1 LNLRSRFPQFRKGMA
16 LPLTLVI
23 LLFGSALVATAFYV
37 VQNMYSTSGHSVTRA
52 ELYNT
57 AQSGI
62 ERGRALLAENLEDLD
77 VSLKEY
83 ESGKDPLDLVR
94 VTKNSGGEFLD
105 KDLNDGVSI
114 PNTPNVTLT
123 VHILDCNFNYDEM
136 STNLDEDEIALF
148 PPSWPRGHG
157 EGTSESEGIT
167 PGTSVIIDPSRLFGF
182 GGEAETRYVIR
193 STAEKNNGDQSATIE
208 VMVVVK

>member
-1 LNLRSRFPQFRKGMA
+1 LNLLSRFSQFRKGMA

-52 ELYNT
+52 ELYNV

-62 ERGRALLAENLEDLD
+62 EKGRALLAENLEDLD

-83 ESGKDPLDLVR
+83 ETVEDPLDLVR
-94 VTKNSGGEFLD
+94 VTKNSNGEFLD

-114 PNTPNVTLT
+114 PDTPNVTLT
-123 VHILDCNFNYDEM
+123 VHILDCNYNYDDM
-136 STNLDEDEIALF
+136 SSNLDEDEIALL
-148 PPSWPRGHG
+148 PPSWPGGHG
-157 EGTSESEGIT
+157 EGTSESESIT

-193 STAEKNNGDQSATIE
+193 STADEDDGEQSATIE